1 MVTMFVVY
9 GTIILIGILYTIGHN
24 EYLKDKDA

>member
-1 MVTMFVVY
+1 MITMFVVY
-9 GTIILIGILYTIGHN
+9 GTITLIGILYTIGHN